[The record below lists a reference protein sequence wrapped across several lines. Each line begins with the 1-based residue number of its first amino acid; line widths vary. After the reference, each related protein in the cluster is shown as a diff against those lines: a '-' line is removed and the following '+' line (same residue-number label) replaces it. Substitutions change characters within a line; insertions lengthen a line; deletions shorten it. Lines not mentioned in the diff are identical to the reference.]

1 VTEISRELFDQERR
15 PRFGNANPERMTL
28 AFWEWMVR
36 GGEAPATDGES
47 GLGKL
52 GFRMREGKLKST
64 YGPYRA
70 RDLFNIPLNR
80 EEGPIWTFD
89 RMGATRSQLPD
100 GRVVCVGGEHE
111 DFYDPD
117 FYIYNDVIV
126 LGPNGQVD
134 IYGYPKEV
142 FPPTDFHTATVA
154 NDRVVV
160 IGSLGYP
167 NERRSGHTPVYM
179 IDLLQF
185 GISEITTS
193 GEMPGWISEHESS
206 YDPLKGVITVKGGQL
221 VQEKDGKQR
230 IHGNF
235 EDYAL
240 DTHSWAWR
248 RLTSRDWREFSIRQK
263 KGTFVL
269 EQRPEPE
276 ALLVGIDHAL
286 VLCEGKEDVR
296 FLVAGISVSLTIG
309 IVEIK
314 VIVQGSLSDALSAH
328 MLEKI
333 RANTEAAI
341 QRPCTLQQEA

>member
-1 VTEISRELFDQERR
+1 MTEISRELFDQQRR
-15 PRFGNANPERMTL
+15 PRFGNANPERMRL
-28 AFWEWMVR
+28 AFWEWMIR

-47 GLGKL
+47 GLEKL
-52 GFRMREGKLKST
+52 GFRMREGKLKSA

-70 RDLFNIPLNR
+70 RDQFNIPMNA

-100 GRVVCVGGEHE
+100 GRVVCVGGEHG
-111 DFYDPD
+111 DSYDPD
-117 FYIYNDVIV
+117 FHIYNDVVV
-126 LGPNGQVD
+126 LGPYGQVE
-134 IYGYPKEV
+134 IYGYPKEM

-154 NDRVVV
+154 NDRIVV
-160 IGSLGYP
+160 IGGLGYS
-167 NERRSGHTPVYM
+167 NERRPGHTPVYV
-179 IDLLQF
+179 IDLSHF

-206 YDPLKGVITVKGGQL
+206 YDPLEGVITVKGGQL
-221 VQEKDGKQR
+221 VQERNRKRR

-240 DTHSWAWR
+240 DTRSWAWR
-248 RLTSRDWREFSIRQK
+248 RLTSRNWREFSIRQE
-263 KGTFVL
+263 KGMFVL

-276 ALLVGIDHAL
+276 SLLIGFEHAI

-296 FLVAGISVSLTIG
+296 FLVAGTTVSLTIG

-314 VIVQGSLSDALSAH
+314 VVVQGTLSDARSAR
-328 MLEKI
+328 MLEEI
-333 RANTEAAI
+333 RANAEAAI
-341 QRPCTLQQEA
+341 QRPCTLLQD